1 MAGRMKV
8 IMTVRALL
16 VLAWRSVSVYMQ
28 KRWKSIARETV
39 GKEGGLFDNTNRLC
53 LRVVATHV
61 WVTEFTLA
69 MQENTIL
76 QLLEYDIEEP
86 RVWQR
91 SLLWFSATQKITTN
105 FHQKFDDVTDAA
117 LKQATGRVALPGTV
131 SWMRCKCGRQLH

>member
-1 MAGRMKV
+1 MAGRIKV

-16 VLAWRSVSVYMQ
+16 VLAWRSVSVMQ
-28 KRWKSIARETV
+28 KRWKSMTRDTV
-39 GKEGGLFDNTNRLC
+39 GKEGELFDNTNGLC

-76 QLLEYDIEEP
+76 QLFKYDIEEP
-86 RVWQR
+86 KVWLR
-91 SLLWFSATQKITTN
+91 SLVWLSATQKITTN
-105 FHQKFDDVTDAA
+105 LHQKFDDAA